1 MKHIYSLIA
10 GFILFSANLYSCT
23 VFSVSNAD
31 TALFGNSEA
40 WLPGSKTRYWVIP
53 ASDNSFGRIC
63 FGYQGEALA
72 QGGMNEAGL
81 AFDWVASLESS
92 GYELN
97 DTLITLE
104 TSLSEKILA
113 EASTVDEAI
122 KYYEKYNEPYFS
134 NAQILL
140 ADKNGDA
147 AIVGW
152 QNGKL
157 KVEKKNGKAIVLGY
171 EDTVA
176 FNFLKNIEPINPQN
190 CATILAK
197 VLQRGIIATCYS
209 NIFNLK
215 TGEINVYNFLETS
228 NSIRLNLKEELA
240 KGAHSV
246 NLNEALSSVKI
257 KVAEANDTK
266 NKVYPTICKDSFTLE
281 MRDVNGKILDVFIID
296 MFGRK
301 QMHFIE
307 NVVGSNVFTK
317 TFHISN
323 LKEGNYLVIVYDG
336 MNQSQYKVVK
346 Y

>member
-31 TALFGNSEA
+31 TALFGNNEGY
-40 WLPGSKTRYWVIP
+40 WPGYKTLYWVIP

-63 FGYQGEALA
+63 FGYQGEALV
-72 QGGMNEAGL
+72 QGGMNEKGL

-104 TSLSEKILA
+104 TSLSEKMLA

-122 KYYEKYNEPYFS
+122 AYYKKYNEPFFLT
-134 NAQILL
+134 AQILL

-157 KVEKKNGKAIVLGY
+157 NIEKKNGKALVLGY
-171 EDTVA
+171 KDSVA
-176 FNFLKNIEPINPQN
+176 LNSLKSVEPINAQN
-190 CATILAK
+190 CATILSK

-209 NIFNLK
+209 NTFNLK
-215 TGEINVYNFLETS
+215 TGEIYVYNFLETD

-266 NKVYPTICKDSFTLE
+266 NKVYPTICKDNFTLE
-281 MRDVNGKILDVFIID
+281 MKDVNGKILDIFIID

-307 NVVGSNVFTK
+307 HVTRGDVFTK
-317 TFHISN
+317 TFHMSN